1 MKRFRNHM
9 LGVEQGDVLLFSDF
23 ENDGPMWSGEGDRE
37 HRTHIEFSEEFRS
50 EPAVSAWFSM
60 WDVANNDTARLDI
73 SVENVRKSGFEIV
86 VKTWGDTKVAR
97 ARAGWQAI
105 GEARHADE
113 WDLY

>member
-9 LGVEQGDVLLFSDF
+9 LGVEQGDLLLFSDF
-23 ENDGPMWSGEGDRE
+23 EDDGPMWSGSGDRE
-37 HRTHIEFSEEFRS
+37 HRTSVAFSETFRS
-50 EPAVSAWFSM
+50 EPAVTAWFTL
-60 WDVANNDTARLDI
+60 WDIANNDTARLDI
-73 SVENVRKSGFEIV
+73 VVENVTKAGFDIV